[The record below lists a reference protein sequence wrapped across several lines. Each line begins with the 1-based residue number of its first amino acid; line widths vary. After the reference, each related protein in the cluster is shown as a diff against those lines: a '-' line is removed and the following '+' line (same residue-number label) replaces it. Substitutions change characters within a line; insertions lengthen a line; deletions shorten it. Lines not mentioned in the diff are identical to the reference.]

1 MDKSKT
7 KKKTSKSGAKT
18 SKKKT
23 TTKKTEKSS
32 KKKKTSKKNAVEEE
46 QEQEQEN
53 IEVIEQKEKNE
64 DEEEYLK
71 EKLNQPLS
79 KKKLPPIEKNGD
91 IQDLDNLSD
100 KELNENDVK
109 LEEKNIENQENK
121 EEIPETKEPI
131 EKIETSV
138 GTPFFYDIGGLKSD
152 VEAQNNK
159 INEENI
165 SQEKYKLSLNNLLND
180 LNKLLSENVEILYD
194 EGDDEVKRQK
204 EEKINYLR
212 NVLYTFQHQMKEV
225 KEKNKTYKQHYELL
239 QKKDEIVINKS
250 TKEFE
255 ALIEEKKNDN
265 NNLNKK
271 ISELKQTSQLRRK
284 KLEAYSENV
293 KYPQDI
299 NNLSNQL
306 KTLLKKK
313 ADYFSKLNKEI
324 KTLSICKKE
333 LETLENFYDK
343 KKKEKNFMNPKIEED
358 IRRLKEDLTGNESEI
373 YNKVQ
378 NDEAFIIKKQ
388 IHQEKMNNIFKT
400 PVITKPQDAKKMKLK
415 KGTSL
420 EPLTMKA
427 IRYDVRSGYNS
438 RRMNI
443 VAKNKSPGQNTYEKN
458 NTSNTNAL
466 KKDNILEEE
475 DLSNIN
481 YNNLTDFEYREL
493 LTKKEHCYDVTQ
505 RLEKSI
511 KEAAK
516 MYTRK
521 IKEIKITLS
530 ENSKK
535 LSERKEDNTKL
546 ESEIEDLKRILSLTE
561 EEAKLNGMNNV
572 NNINNNKLSE
582 KIGNK
587 NNLDEKEL
595 ESQKEY
601 LSPEYYQSNKNKK
614 SMEKKVL
621 SNNDL
626 I

>member
-313 ADYFSKLNKEI
+313 
-324 KTLSICKKE
+324 
-333 LETLENFYDK
+333 
-343 KKKEKNFMNPKIEED
+343 
-358 IRRLKEDLTGNESEI
+358 
-373 YNKVQ
+373 
-378 NDEAFIIKKQ
+378 
-388 IHQEKMNNIFKT
+388 
-400 PVITKPQDAKKMKLK
+400 
-415 KGTSL
+415 
-420 EPLTMKA
+420 
-427 IRYDVRSGYNS
+427 
-438 RRMNI
+438 
-443 VAKNKSPGQNTYEKN
+443 
-458 NTSNTNAL
+458 
-466 KKDNILEEE
+466 
-475 DLSNIN
+475 
-481 YNNLTDFEYREL
+481 
-493 LTKKEHCYDVTQ
+493 
-505 RLEKSI
+505 
-511 KEAAK
+511 
-516 MYTRK
+516 
-521 IKEIKITLS
+521 
-530 ENSKK
+530 
-535 LSERKEDNTKL
+535 
-546 ESEIEDLKRILSLTE
+546 
-561 EEAKLNGMNNV
+561 
-572 NNINNNKLSE
+572 
-582 KIGNK
+582 
-587 NNLDEKEL
+587 
-595 ESQKEY
+595 
-601 LSPEYYQSNKNKK
+601 
-614 SMEKKVL
+614 
-621 SNNDL
+621 
-626 I
+626 